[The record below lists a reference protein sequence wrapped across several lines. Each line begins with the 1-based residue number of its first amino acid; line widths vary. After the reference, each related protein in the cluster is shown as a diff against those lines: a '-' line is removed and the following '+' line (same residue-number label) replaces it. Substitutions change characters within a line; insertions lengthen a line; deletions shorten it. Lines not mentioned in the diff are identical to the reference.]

1 MLGNVIAG
9 KGVMRAGKF
18 VLRIGTQSNT
28 YYKSKNLV
36 PLHALSNI
44 EIT

>member
-9 KGVMRAGKF
+9 KGVKRAGKF

-28 YYKSKNLV
+28 YHISQK
-36 PLHALSNI
+36 I
-44 EIT
+44 